1 MHATTTT
8 TRQGGSGGGLVPA
21 EALGRPE
28 YSSLDNFGVAL
39 DDVVVSSAS
48 AAVEMTP
55 PGFEVVVPPPP
66 AAAFCRPLKT
76 LDLFPCGR
84 KSSTTWPDG
93 PMPLLL

>member
-1 MHATTTT
+1 M
-8 TRQGGSGGGLVPA
+8 PA

-55 PGFEVVVPPPP
+55 PGFEVVVPPP

-76 LDLFPCGR
+76 LDLFPGGL
-84 KSSTTWPDG
+84 KEEQHDVA
-93 PMPLLL
+93 